1 MGIMLMDMM
10 LMDIMLMNMM
20 HMMHYTMICHL
31 ACQYQYLTRV
41 SINICVTKVH
51 EAEEN
56 FQ

>member
-1 MGIMLMDMM
+1 MNMM
-10 LMDIMLMNMM
+10 LMNMMHMILINMM